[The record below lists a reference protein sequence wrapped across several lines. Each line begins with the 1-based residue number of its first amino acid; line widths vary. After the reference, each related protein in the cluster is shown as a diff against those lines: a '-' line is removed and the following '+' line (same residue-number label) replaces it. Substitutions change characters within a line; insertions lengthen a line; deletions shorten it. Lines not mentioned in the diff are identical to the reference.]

1 MTDEFNN
8 PFQKLKKAKLD
19 LPDADTKPG
28 AKKRKK
34 AARKPPPQPA
44 QNPYADEDALFMQAM
59 GGTKPVAKKGRNEP
73 KSLDHEPF
81 SALLE
86 KDEKK
91 RKQSQD
97 AATAPGAAPSATA
110 TQKSPAPR
118 PEPEPAPLADDDADA
133 FFSAMNG
140 VAPMDGK
147 GRDLPKKT
155 TPPQPVPGKSSDAL
169 AREHLRDL
177 VRGNVEFELEF
188 TTEYMHGHVNG
199 LDPKIFNKLRAGAY
213 STEAHLDLHGMTA
226 DDALLAVVDFIRR
239 SYTLGK
245 RHLLL
250 VTGRGKNSPDGRGIL
265 RDEVQLWL
273 TREPL
278 RRVVLAFVTAQPR
291 DGGPG
296 ALYVLLRKFKKSL
309 GKVQWDRLPKDWS
322 SLE

>member
-1 MTDEFNN
+1 MTDDFNN
-8 PFQKLKKAKLD
+8 PFDKLKKAKLD

-28 AKKRKK
+28 AKKRRK
-34 AARKPPPQPA
+34 AAKTPPPEPA
-44 QNPYADEDALFMQAM
+44 QTPYADQDALFLQAM
-59 GGTKPVAKKGRNEP
+59 GGTKPVARKARDAA
-73 KSLDHEPF
+73 LDHEPF
-81 SALLE
+81 SVLLE

-91 RKQSQD
+91 RKENQE
-97 AATAPGAAPSATA
+97 AANEAPEPEAAQAPKRAA
-110 TQKSPAPR
+110 RKPA
-118 PEPEPAPLADDDADA
+118 PEPAPIPDEDAAA
-133 FFSAMNG
+133 FLSAMG
-140 VAPMDGK
+140 DVAPMHTK
-147 GRDLPKKT
+147 GRDLPKES
-155 TPPQPVPGKSSDAL
+155 TPPEPVPGKSSDAL

-177 VRGNVEFELEF
+177 VRGDVEFELEF

-213 STEAHLDLHGMTA
+213 STEAHLDLHGMTS
-226 DDALLAVVDFIRR
+226 DEALMAVVDFVRR
-239 SYTLGK
+239 SYTMGK

-250 VTGRGKNSPDGRGIL
+250 VTGRGKNSPDGRGVL

-322 SLE
+322 TLE